1 MNETVTT
8 PEAGQLDIYAQ
19 IMNAPD
25 WTDANPGMLPDLS
38 AAATSWLL
46 RNDAWIKA
54 WNDRLG
60 REGMPLD
67 KFRRL

>member
-1 MNETVTT
+1 MNETVTP

-46 RNDAWIKA
+46 RNDQSLERPA
-54 WNDRLG
+54 G
-60 REGMPLD
+60 S
-67 KFRRL
+67 RRHAA